1 MKIPSR
7 LIPLVEDGIIDEVLG
22 QVKSGKEA
30 DVFIVR
36 YGDELRCAKVYKEAN
51 NRSFRQAVQ
60 YQEGR
65 KVQNSRSA
73 RAMSKRTRYGQK
85 EAEASWINAEV
96 EALNTLSA
104 AGLRVPKPFGFFD
117 GVLIMEL
124 IVGEDGEPAP
134 RLNDIAL
141 TPEIALLY
149 HEELIAQIVRMLCA
163 GIIHGDLSEF
173 NVLVDAEGPVIID
186 LPQAVNAAG
195 NNSAGMMFARDVD
208 NMARYFGRFEPGI
221 LGLKYAKEIWDLYEK
236 GKLTPFVELT
246 GQFKEPTKAADVGG
260 VLNAIGD
267 ARKEHEEKALKKARD
282 REATG
287 PSRFIK
293 DEEPRGANFPGP
305 GGDGERDRNRD
316 SRGGSRGGGRPQGND
331 RPLRQPSQGNSQGN
345 HKGNSQGNIQGTQR
359 PNPQGS
365 YPGNPRGTPGGN
377 PQGGAQ
383 GNNRPPQSRPQQ
395 DRQGSHRGNERPG
408 NTSGQRPGQP
418 EARPASPSRPENP
431 PRAPQPP
438 PSQDWGRKAKPAGP
452 KGHPK
457 GGRPG

>member
-134 RLNDIAL
+134 RLNDISL
-141 TPEIALLY
+141 TPETALLY
-149 HEELIAQIVRMLCA
+149 HEELIAQIVRMLCS

-195 NNSAGMMFARDVD
+195 NNSAEMMFSRDVD

-221 LGLKYAKEIWDLYEK
+221 LGLKYAKEIWDLYQK
-236 GKLTPFVELT
+236 GKLTPHAELT

-260 VLNAIGD
+260 VLSAIGD
-267 ARKEHEEKALKKARD
+267 ARKEHEDRILKKAQD
-282 REATG
+282 RNQDPRE

-293 DEEPRGANFPGP
+293 DEEPRGAAFTDRKP
-305 GGDGERDRNRD
+305 GGNRGEGNRNGGNR
-316 SRGGSRGGGRPQGND
+316 SRGNGNVTGNGSADGGRNSGGGGRNGGGNGNRNHPAPGRPDPGAQRNAQGGPAGQQPQQHSQNGGRPDPRRDPRPQGN
-331 RPLRQPSQGNSQGN
+331 PPPSPAKPN
-345 HKGNSQGNIQGTQR
+345 HPDK
-359 PNPQGS
+359 PA
-365 YPGNPRGTPGGN
+365 GGN
-377 PQGGAQ
+377 PGNWGRRPKPGGP
-383 GNNRPPQSRPQQ
+383 GR
-395 DRQGSHRGNERPG
+395 RPG
-408 NTSGQRPGQP
+408 
-418 EARPASPSRPENP
+418 
-431 PRAPQPP
+431 
-438 PSQDWGRKAKPAGP
+438 
-452 KGHPK
+452 
-457 GGRPG
+457 